1 MYWQVMK
8 MTKVYRGYTDL
19 DWFDDILENGC
30 DSVVWFFETL
40 IEDAE
45 SKDLSIQS
53 YIIQYVE
60 SGFMKSNIIKNLKQ
74 LNLPQPQYIHKFP
87 FLSKEAIEWLE
98 WEAINNVPQKV
109 YGKASKPYVDK
120 WLGQPEPYKPKSLK
134 GKSEYF
140 KAVRMASR
148 QYWLE
153 KAISMGV

>member
-45 SKDLSIQS
+45 SKDLSLQS

-60 SGFMKSNIIKNLKQ
+60 S
-74 LNLPQPQYIHKFP
+74 
-87 FLSKEAIEWLE
+87 
-98 WEAINNVPQKV
+98 
-109 YGKASKPYVDK
+109 
-120 WLGQPEPYKPKSLK
+120 
-134 GKSEYF
+134 
-140 KAVRMASR
+140 
-148 QYWLE
+148 
-153 KAISMGV
+153 